1 MEGETKVKYFK
12 QCMWIATCVTVR
24 NKTVI
29 QDLEKAKAILQVMEW
44 NCLHLDEQLQEEFTD
59 SYSAQEDKSFTGRQQ
74 SITVRD
80 YTIYE
85 TQKSHSQGLT

>member
-24 NKTVI
+24 NKTVT

-44 NCLHLDEQLQEEFTD
+44 DCLHLDEQLQEEFTD
-59 SYSAQEDKSFTGRQQ
+59 SYSAQEDKSLLEDSRALLSEIIRFMRHR
-74 SITVRD
+74 SLTV
-80 YTIYE
+80 
-85 TQKSHSQGLT
+85 KG